1 MSATLK
7 PSLPGGTIRSQDSE
21 SDFQDWVSGRTC
33 TRRLLIIEVE
43 AAGVGGETQEKG
55 RVTKTRYGAI
65 HAVEI
70 RDPHEI
76 DQLRHRITQI
86 RAEGGFL
93 AKQPALFDATDEEKR
108 ESLIDMIRDWAS
120 ENDLPMSDVD
130 ARFVDYFGGVENA
143 TSESVQACK
152 SVAQLSEFAYAQGV
166 LAETK
171 PDDMPPLADD
181 DSDDGEDDP
190 SGDGDPDDEAAAEP
204 EPARGKAVPFQPPAG
219 DS

>member
-7 PSLPGGTIRSQDSE
+7 PALPGGTIRSQDSE

-93 AKQPALFDATDEEKR
+93 AKQPALFDASDEEKR
-108 ESLIDMIRDWAS
+108 ESLIDMIKDWAS
-120 ENDLPMSDVD
+120 EQEMSIGEVD
-130 ARFVDYFGGVENA
+130 ALFVDYFGGVENA

-171 PDDMPPLADD
+171 PDSMPPLADD
-181 DSDDGEDDP
+181 DSDPSDDGDDGDDGE
-190 SGDGDPDDEAAAEP
+190 PDDAAGAE
-204 EPARGKAVPFQPPAG
+204 
-219 DS
+219 

>member
-7 PSLPGGTIRSQDSE
+7 PALPGGTIRSQDSE
-21 SDFQDWVSGRTC
+21 ADFQDWVQGRTC
-33 TRRLLIIEVE
+33 QRRLLVIEVE

-55 RVTKTRYGAI
+55 RVTKTRYGAV

-93 AKQPALFDATDEEKR
+93 AKQPALFDASDEEKR
-108 ESLIDMIRDWAS
+108 ESLIDMIKDWAS
-120 ENDLPMSDVD
+120 EQNKPMTEVD
-130 ARFVDYFGGVENA
+130 ALFVDYFGGQGFA
-143 TSESVQACK
+143 TSETVQACK
-152 SVAQLSEFAYAQGV
+152 SVLQLQEFAYAQGV

-171 PDDMPPLADD
+171 TDEPADD
-181 DSDDGEDDP
+181 DPSTGDDDP
-190 SGDGDPDDEAAAEP
+190 DAEP
-204 EPARGKAVPFQPPAG
+204 
-219 DS
+219 S

>member
-7 PSLPGGTIRSQDSE
+7 PALPGGTIRSQDSE
-21 SDFQDWVSGRTC
+21 SDFQDWVQGRTV
-33 TRRLLIIEVE
+33 TRRLLVIEVE
-43 AAGVGGETQEKG
+43 AAGIGGETLEKG
-55 RVTKTRYGAI
+55 RVTKTRYGAV

-86 RAEGGFL
+86 RAAGGFL

-108 ESLIDMIRDWAS
+108 ESLIDMIKDWAS
-120 ENDLPMSDVD
+120 KQNLPLAEVD
-130 ARFVDYFGGVENA
+130 KLFVDYFGGQGNA

-152 SVAQLSEFAYAQGV
+152 SVLQLTEFAYAQGV

-171 PDDMPPLADD
+171 PDNLPPLADD
-181 DSDDGEDDP
+181 DPDDDGESDDPSDDGE
-190 SGDGDPDDEAAAEP
+190 PDDAAGP
-204 EPARGKAVPFQPPAG
+204 E
-219 DS
+219 